1 MAGDAVAN
9 SAIAGLLLLARA
21 FPQRLVA
28 QREHRWLQLRREAA
42 PADVEG
48 QTVLVIGVGAV
59 GTAVARFAQ
68 ALDMRVL
75 GVRRTPGGDEPV
87 DEMHAPE
94 KLSAL
99 LPRAQWV
106 VLACPHTPET
116 HHLLDAPALA
126 LLPRGAGVINVVH
139 GDLIDEAALVAALK
153 SGRLGSACLDAIGS
167 AAPAADSPLG
177 ALPNLLL
184 LPAAVAK

>member
-21 FPQRLVA
+21 FPQRLIA
-28 QREHRWLQLRREAA
+28 QREHRWLQLRRDAA

-75 GVRRTPGGDEPV
+75 GVRRTPNGAEPV
-87 DEMHAPE
+87 DEMHAPA
-94 KLSAL
+94 KLPEL

-106 VLACPHTPET
+106 VLACPHTTGT
-116 HHLLDAPALA
+116 HHLLDAQALA
-126 LLPRGAGVINVVH
+126 LLPRGAGVINVAH
-139 GDLIDEAALVAALK
+139 GGLIDEAALIAALN
-153 SGRLGSACLDAIGS
+153 SGRLGSACLDATGP
-167 AAPAADSPLG
+167 AAPAPDSPLR

-184 LPAAVAK
+184 LSAAK